1 MEGSG
6 DGGVLGLHLL
16 CLTVSSRG
24 LPWEKGWWCE
34 QELLNE
40 NEGLVRMILES
51 QWWSLWCS
59 ALRSRQNSL

>member
-6 DGGVLGLHLL
+6 DGGVLGSHLI

-34 QELLNE
+34 QELLGE

-51 QWWSLWCS
+51 QRWSLWYS

>member
-6 DGGVLGLHLL
+6 DGGVLGSRLL

-24 LPWEKGWWCE
+24 LPWEEGWWCE

-40 NEGLVRMILES
+40 NEGLVRMVLES
-51 QWWSLWCS
+51 QWSSL
-59 ALRSRQNSL
+59 